1 MAKHTK
7 HHPAKHTKH
16 HPAKHTKHH
25 PPPRRRNADGIPDD
39 VLLPLAPVQPSFL
52 RPPATQPPL
61 PYPYPYPPPR
71 RRPSR
76 PRRAAAAVAKKAG
89 ELADAIKPEAA
100 TINKEHLMGVG
111 ANAVG
116 GVGAALLANELV
128 DNVGVMP
135 MAIGTTVVGAL
146 GATFLKGNW
155 QKAMQGMLGAG
166 VGQLGVAYLTERALK
181 KAANAEKQAATNAPA
196 KPAPEAGKRNA
207 YLGGVDD
214 DTMIRAMDRTERKI
228 HTLLAE
234 EDARNAYGDAGIDG
248 DAWDYGYAA

>member
-1 MAKHTK
+1 MAKHNK
-7 HHPAKHTKH
+7 HQPG
-16 HPAKHTKHH
+16 
-25 PPPRRRNADGIPDD
+25 PRRRNADGIPDD

-52 RPPATQPPL
+52 RPQATQPAL
-61 PYPYPYPPPR
+61 PYPYPYPVPPAKP
-71 RRPSR
+71 RPSR
-76 PRRAAAAVAKKAG
+76 PRRAVAAVTKKAG
-89 ELADAIKPEAA
+89 ELAQAIKPEVA
-100 TINKEHLMGVG
+100 TITKEHLAGVG
-111 ANAVG
+111 ANAAG
-116 GVGAALLANELV
+116 GVGAAILANELV

-135 MAIGTTVVGAL
+135 MAIGTTVVGAI

-155 QKAMQGMLGAG
+155 QKAAQGMLGAG

-181 KAANAEKQAATNAPA
+181 KAANAEKQAAANAPT

-228 HTLLAE
+228 NALLAD

-248 DAWDYGYAA
+248 DAWDYEYAA